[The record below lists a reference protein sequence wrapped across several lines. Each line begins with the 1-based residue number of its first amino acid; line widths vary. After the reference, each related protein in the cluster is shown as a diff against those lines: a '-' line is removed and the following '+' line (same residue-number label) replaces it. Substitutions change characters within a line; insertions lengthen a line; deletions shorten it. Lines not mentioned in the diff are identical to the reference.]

1 MGLSAVLAAVLITIP
16 SIGMQAEVQPV
27 EQPANL
33 MLVGQFDRLD
43 ELNPWDS
50 VVLTTDNGT
59 ATSYVVAWSRQ
70 YPTGSLPPEV
80 IDGPASGGQV
90 ITLITDAPLEEG
102 GYPMQRVV
110 RAVPIP

>member
-1 MGLSAVLAAVLITIP
+1 MLAIVAAVLITIP
-16 SIGMQAEVQPV
+16 SIGIQAEVDPI

-43 ELNPWDS
+43 ELSPWDS
-50 VVLTTDNGT
+50 VVLTTDDGT
-59 ATSYVVAWSRQ
+59 ETPYVVAWSRQ
-70 YPTGSLPPEV
+70 YPAGSLPPEV
-80 IDGPASGGQV
+80 TDGPASGGQV
-90 ITLITDAPLEEG
+90 LTIVTDVPLEEG